1 MREPPGRF
9 INEIKIIFWK
19 DPYKLWPPKT
29 SFIGMQAGYLEKD
42 VVYETKR
49 Y

>member
-9 INEIKIIFWK
+9 IVEIKIIFWK
-19 DPYKLWPPKT
+19 DPYKLYPPKT
-29 SFIGMQAGYLEKD
+29 SSIGVRAGYLEKD